1 MRFNSGFK
9 GLSISVICTCIQRQF
24 MALTVCYS
32 ILNHLNIFH
41 TPTQAV
47 VLCEKLYVC
56 MKGVDD
62 RV

>member
-1 MRFNSGFK
+1 
-9 GLSISVICTCIQRQF
+9 